1 MKMGSQKDICNP
13 MFIAALITIVKIWK
27 QPMRLQMGVWI
38 KTWFVCHTHTHTH
51 NHKHWNIFSHKQE
64 GNAAIGTPWMDLEG
78 FMLNNFKSDSKRQI
92 LCIFYMWNLIN
103 LNS

>member
-1 MKMGSQKDICNP
+1 MKMGFKKDNCNP

-38 KTWFVCHTHTHTH
+38 NTWFVCHTHTHTH

-64 GNAAIGTPWMDLEG
+64 GNTAIGTPWMDL
-78 FMLNNFKSDSKRQI
+78 
-92 LCIFYMWNLIN
+92 
-103 LNS
+103 